1 MIIHMRLTGLILEI
15 MAYLLTVLEIVP
27 KAKDGIFTFH
37 IVIHKKKK
45 LLTH

>member
-15 MAYLLTVLEIVP
+15 MVCLSTVLEIVP
-27 KAKDGIFTFH
+27 KVKNGISTFH
-37 IVIHKKKK
+37 MTIRKKKK